1 MTKEYIVI
9 AFTENQIGVLNR
21 ITALYLRRKIN
32 IESLKVSESS
42 IRGISMFVIS
52 AFTTRETIDKL
63 VKQLRNI
70 IDVIQVEYY
79 SNEEL
84 ITQEIALYKITSKI
98 FRESGTVDRIVR
110 EWNARIIEMNPQ
122 YVVVEKTGTRE
133 DIDAMRSELEQQQ
146 LLTEFTRSGTVVLHR
161 DSVEDKLQA
170 ISDLKPENHGKNEF
184 RRSHRER
191 DHARRIPPEQSARNP
206 QRRNDSRHRIRRAGP
221 RPVAEPEG

>member
-84 ITQEIALYKITSKI
+84 ITPGNRAVQNHVEGFSARAARSTGSSA
-98 FRESGTVDRIVR
+98 SGTP
-110 EWNARIIEMNPQ
+110 A
-122 YVVVEKTGTRE
+122 
-133 DIDAMRSELEQQQ
+133 S
-146 LLTEFTRSGTVVLHR
+146 
-161 DSVEDKLQA
+161 
-170 ISDLKPENHGKNEF
+170 
-184 RRSHRER
+184 
-191 DHARRIPPEQSARNP
+191 
-206 QRRNDSRHRIRRAGP
+206 SR
-221 RPVAEPEG
+221 